1 MKFIAFALLC
11 ASPSFAAEKFV
22 SITTEVK
29 VDGKVVS
36 AARTLNF
43 PAGGSGEFTQELP
56 GSGLLKVSLSAAP
69 QKANAVKLDYDVA
82 YSSGQ
87 KSIKAKPSLVVK
99 LGEGA
104 SIGVG
109 FKGKEELTLNVMAKE
124 GVNPAEVV
132 DKFTPDELDAYAKM
146 PMSDEDYLETL
157 EMAEPPPAS
166 KN

>member
-1 MKFIAFALLC
+1 MKFIVVALLI
-11 ASPSFAAEKFV
+11 ASPAFAAEKFV

-29 VDGKVVS
+29 VDGNVVS
-36 AARTLNF
+36 EAHTMNF
-43 PAGGSGEFTQELP
+43 PAGGSGEFTQNLP
-56 GSGLLKVSLSAAP
+56 GSGSLSVKVSTAP
-69 QKANAVKLDYDVA
+69 QKANAVKLNYDVA

-87 KSIKAKPSLVVK
+87 KSIKAKPSLIVK

-109 FKGKEELTLNVMAKE
+109 FKGKEELTLNVMANE
-124 GVNPAEVV
+124 GVNPAKVV
-132 DKFTPDELDAYAKM
+132 DTFTPDELDAYAKM

-166 KN
+166 QN